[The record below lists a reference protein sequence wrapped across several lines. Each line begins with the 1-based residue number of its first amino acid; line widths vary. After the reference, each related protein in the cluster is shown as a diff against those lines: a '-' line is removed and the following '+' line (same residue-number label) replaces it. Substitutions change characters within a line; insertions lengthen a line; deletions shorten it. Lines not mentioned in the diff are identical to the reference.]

1 MSVSGKAAV
10 LLLLVVAA
18 AVHVHG
24 QQGGGQRGK
33 TVKKQLK
40 MEPEP
45 DEPEV
50 QLSLGWLNGRWVQT
64 QSGKRVAAF
73 TAVPFA
79 QPPVGELRFKAP
91 VAVEPWDGARE
102 SPPLQQVPVCM
113 QHEDTVTTQG
123 LPRSEDC
130 LYLNVFTP
138 SPVNGSNLPVLVWLY
153 GGGFVEGGASVYGP
167 EYLLDGG
174 GARDLVLVTLNYRV
188 GALGFLSTGD
198 AASTGNWG
206 LKDQQLALRWV
217 RQHIAAFGGDPE
229 RVTLIGHSAGAVST
243 HLHLMA
249 FSNRGLFQ
257 RAVSLAGSALT
268 LGLPQTAGTAR
279 RHAEKLATLVG
290 CPTTASAEMVACL
303 RGKSAAELVAHE
315 ADLKND
321 GLCPIVTWGPVV
333 EDFADASDPLN
344 PPFLEQ
350 HPVDVMASGL
360 SLDVPWVAG
369 LNLNDGGFWAAAI
382 KASKQLEAFDA
393 NLDTL
398 APVCFGFN
406 ETASPEDLPEVMQE
420 IREFYFGSNNISQ
433 ENINDLANLF
443 TDGVVLSSLDE
454 AMRLHA
460 AYSTAPGYLYL
471 LSHRGQRSLTDLY
484 GGQGQGRGGT
494 SDLGVVHGDE
504 LLHLFPMASILPK
517 GSSQDDPDDRKASE
531 QFIDLL
537 VNFARTGSPTPPG
550 DTRYPFPWKPA
561 ENDDLEFIEIG
572 QKGRLFKGAG
582 LLGNRAHFWAALPL
596 SERNVKNMQAS
607 SFSKGHDEF

>member
-1 MSVSGKAAV
+1 MSVLVKAAV
-10 LLLLVVAA
+10 LVLLVTAA
-18 AVHVHG
+18 VHG
-24 QQGGGQRGK
+24 QQGGGR

-40 MEPEP
+40 MEPY
-45 DEPEV
+45 EPEV
-50 QLSLGWLNGRWVQT
+50 QLSLGWLTGRWEHT
-64 QSGKRVAAF
+64 RSGKRVAAF

-91 VAVEPWDGARE
+91 VAVEPWDAARE
-102 SPPLQQVPVCM
+102 SPPLQQVPVCA
-113 QHEDTVTTQG
+113 QHEDTVTTHG

-138 SPVNGSNLPVLVWLY
+138 SPVNGSNLPVLVWLH
-153 GGGFVEGGASVYGP
+153 GGSFVEGGASVYGP

-174 GARDLVLVTLNYRV
+174 GARDLLLVTVNYRL

-198 AASTGNWG
+198 AASSGNWG

-229 RVTLIGHSAGAVST
+229 RVTLIGQSAGAVSA
-243 HLHLMA
+243 HLQLMA
-249 FSNRGLFQ
+249 FSSRHLFQ
-257 RAVSLAGSALT
+257 RAVSLGGTALT
-268 LGLPQTAGTAR
+268 LGLPHSAGTAR

-303 RGKSAAELVAHE
+303 RGKPAAELVAHE

-321 GLCPIVTWGPVV
+321 GLCPIITWGPVV
-333 EDFADASDPLN
+333 EDFADASDPLD

-350 HPVDVMASGL
+350 HPVDVMTSGL
-360 SLDVPWVAG
+360 SLDVPWLAG
-369 LNLNDGGFWAAAI
+369 LNLNDGGLWAAKI
-382 KASKQLEAFDA
+382 KASKQVEAFDA

-398 APVCFGFN
+398 APMCFGFN
-406 ETASPEDLPEVMQE
+406 ETANPEDLPEVMQE

-433 ENINDLANLF
+433 ENINDLGNLF
-443 TDGVVLSSLDE
+443 TDGVMLWSLDE

-460 AYSTAPGYLYL
+460 AYSSAPGFLYL

-484 GGQGQGRGGT
+484 GGDGQGRGGT
-494 SDLGVVHGDE
+494 ADLGVVHGDE
-504 LLHLFPMASILPK
+504 LLHLFPMASVLPK
-517 GSSQDDPDDRKASE
+517 GQDDPDDRKAAE
-531 QFIDLL
+531 QFIGLL

-550 DTRYPFPWKPA
+550 DARYPFPWKPA
-561 ENDDLEFIEIG
+561 ENDDLEFMEIG

-582 LLGNRAHFWAALPL
+582 LLGSRAHFWAALPL
-596 SERNVKNMQAS
+596 SERNVRNMRAS